1 MIGEISNTVS
11 DIAEQSNLLAV
22 NASIEAAKAGDQ
34 GKGFGVVAQEIKNLA
49 ERSKESTRQIQNI
62 VGDIQKSINST
73 VMATELGEKAVNEGL
88 ELTAIADEVI
98 KTLAFSVNEAAQAS
112 IQIASSS
119 QQQLIGMDQINA
131 AMENIKE
138 ASIQTATSTK
148 QSEGA
153 VTDLHK
159 LGEKLQEILKRYK
172 LS

>member
-1 MIGEISNTVS
+1 
-11 DIAEQSNLLAV
+11 
-22 NASIEAAKAGDQ
+22 
-34 GKGFGVVAQEIKNLA
+34 
-49 ERSKESTRQIQNI
+49 
-62 VGDIQKSINST
+62 
-73 VMATELGEKAVNEGL
+73 
-88 ELTAIADEVI
+88 
-98 KTLAFSVNEAAQAS
+98 
-112 IQIASSS
+112 
-119 QQQLIGMDQINA
+119 MDQINA